1 MAKTAVVLAGGEG
14 RRLRPYTTVLP
25 KPLLPVG
32 DHSIL
37 EIILRQLARC
47 GFDEAVLAVGYLAE
61 LIEAFAGDGS
71 RFGIKVRYVRE
82 SGKLGTAAPI
92 AHIDD
97 LPDPVLVMN
106 GDVLTDLD
114 YSAMLEHHKKSS
126 AQATIAVMR
135 RTLNIEF
142 GVVET
147 DETGMLADF
156 VEKPSLSH
164 LISTGINVLSAEA
177 IAIIPSEGPYDLP
190 DLVHALRRSGKP
202 VAVFEMDGTWL
213 DIGRQ
218 SDYEAAL
225 TEFEANPDRYLQL
238 HEG

>member
-1 MAKTAVVLAGGEG
+1 MANTAVVLAGGEG

-32 DHSIL
+32 DQSIL
-37 EIILRQLARC
+37 EIILRQLASS
-47 GFDEAVLAVGYLAE
+47 GFTEVVLAVGYLAE

-92 AHIDD
+92 ARIGD

-114 YSAMLEHHKKSS
+114 YSAILRHHESS
-126 AQATIAVMR
+126 GAMATVAVIR
-135 RTLNIEF
+135 RALSIEF

-147 DETGMLADF
+147 DEAGMLAEL

-177 IAIIPSEGPYDLP
+177 ISMIPQEGQFDLP
-190 DLVHALRRSGKP
+190 DLIHALKRADKP

-213 DIGRQ
+213 DIGRP

-225 TEFEANPDRYLQL
+225 AELEANPGRYLQP
-238 HEG
+238 GKA

>member
-1 MAKTAVVLAGGEG
+1 MTKTAVVLAGGEG

-32 DHSIL
+32 DRSIL
-37 EIILRQLARC
+37 EIILRQLSRD

-71 RFGIKVRYVRE
+71 RFGIKVRYARE
-82 SGKLGTAAPI
+82 AGKLGTAAPL
-92 AHIDD
+92 AHIDG
-97 LPDPVLVMN
+97 LPNPVLVMN

-114 YSAMLEHHKKSS
+114 FSKLLDHHVTSKAK
-126 AQATIAVMR
+126 ATIAVTR

-147 DETGMLADF
+147 DKGGMLTDF
-156 VEKPSLSH
+156 TEKPSVSH
-164 LISTGINVLSAEA
+164 LISTGINVLSADA
-177 IAIIPSEGPYDLP
+177 ISRIPREGPYDLP
-190 DLVHALRRSGKP
+190 ELVESLRGEGEA
-202 VAVFEMDGTWL
+202 VATYELTGSWL

-225 TEFEANPDRYLQL
+225 AEFELNPTKYLPA
-238 HEG
+238 EEI

>member
-1 MAKTAVVLAGGEG
+1 MARTAVVLAGGEG

-32 DHSIL
+32 DQSIL
-37 EIILRQLARC
+37 EIILRQLAGC

-92 AHIDD
+92 AHIGG

-114 YSAMLEHHKKSS
+114 YSAILQHHQDSG
-126 AQATIAVMR
+126 AQATVAVMR

-142 GVVET
+142 GVVEVDEAGILT
-147 DETGMLADF
+147 DL

-164 LISTGINVLSAEA
+164 LISTGINVLSADA
-177 IAIIPSEGPYDLP
+177 ISMIPSEGQFDLP
-190 DLVHALRRSGKP
+190 DLVHALRRAGERVS
-202 VAVFEMDGTWL
+202 VYEMGGTWL
-213 DIGRQ
+213 DIGRP

-225 TEFEANPDRYLQL
+225 TEFESNPGRYLQPG
-238 HEG
+238 EA

>member
-37 EIILRQLARC
+37 EIILRQLANC
-47 GFDEAVLAVGYLAE
+47 GFEEAVLAVGYLAE

-92 AHIDD
+92 AHIDG

-114 YSAMLEHHKKSS
+114 YSAMLEHHEGSGAK
-126 AQATIAVMR
+126 ATIAVMR

-147 DETGMLADF
+147 DEGGTLIDF

-164 LISTGINVLSAEA
+164 LISTGINVLSADA
-177 IAIIPSEGPYDLP
+177 ISMIPREGQFDLP
-190 DLVHALRRSGKP
+190 DLIHSLRRAGELVS
-202 VAVFEMDGTWL
+202 AYEMGGTWL
-213 DIGRQ
+213 DIGRPT
-218 SDYEAAL
+218 DYETAL
-225 TEFEANPDRYLQL
+225 TEFEANPHRYLQL
-238 HEG
+238 DEA